1 MPSKAVDVS
10 EGLGAIAIAD
20 RPVLLEEWQALYG
33 AYVPKNISTLLLRR
47 AVAHRMQEKA
57 RGGLKPALRQYL
69 RQVAQS
75 DKPVREVKAPEPA
88 LASGS
93 RLIREWNGKTY
104 EVTMLAEG
112 QFEIDDKTY
121 RSLTQIARM
130 ITGVAWSGPRF
141 FGLVKVKSK

>member
-1 MPSKAVDVS
+1 MPSKVVDVADEVS
-10 EGLGAIAIAD
+10 AIAIAD
-20 RPVLLEEWQALYG
+20 RSILLEEWQALYG
-33 AYVPKNISTLLLRR
+33 PSVPKNISTLLLRR
-47 AVAHRMQEKA
+47 ALAHRLQEKA
-57 RGGLKPALRQYL
+57 RDGLKPALRQYL
-69 RQVAQS
+69 RQVAETH
-75 DKPVREVKAPEPA
+75 KPLKLIKAPEPA

-112 QFEIDDKTY
+112 QFEMDGKTY